1 MSNAFPGHTAP
12 AAGFDAPLA
21 MLAQCHRRFEQ
32 QCSTLQRLATHLPQ
46 HGADAQAQQAATAVM
61 RYFDSAA
68 RQHHEDEEQDL
79 LPAMIEAM
87 AGSDAVC
94 LRGLSETLAAQH
106 RGLETLWAAVRRE
119 LQPVGAAIADGSPG
133 RALSLDATAVKAL
146 VNGYREHIALEEA
159 QLLPMAARLL
169 DDAALRRMG
178 SAMRRRRGIAEGD

>member
-1 MSNAFPGHTAP
+1 MRRWRCSPNAI
-12 AAGFDAPLA
+12 DASSSSV
-21 MLAQCHRRFEQ
+21 RR
-32 QCSTLQRLATHLPQ
+32 CNAWRSTFRD
-46 HGADAQAQQAATAVM
+46 HGADAQAQQAATAVI

-94 LRGLSETLAAQH
+94 LRELSETLAAQH
-106 RGLETLWAAVRRE
+106 RRLEALWAEVRRE
-119 LQPVGAAIADGSPG
+119 LQPIGAGGADGGPG
-133 RALSLDATAVKAL
+133 RAVGLDATAVTAL